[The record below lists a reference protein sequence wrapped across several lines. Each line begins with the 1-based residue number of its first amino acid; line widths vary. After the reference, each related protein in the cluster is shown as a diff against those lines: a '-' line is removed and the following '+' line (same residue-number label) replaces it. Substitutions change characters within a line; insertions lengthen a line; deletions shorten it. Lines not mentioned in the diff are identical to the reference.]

1 VRGLPEEA
9 ARQAAR
15 VRRAAGLCAAVLAG
29 AAIAVSC
36 GDAEP
41 DAPAQT
47 PPTATTPTPAGP
59 IAETDIREHLAAL
72 QRIADRNGGN
82 RGAGRPGDRATS
94 DYVARMLRA
103 AGWTVRFQTVSFPF
117 FQLRGRPT
125 VQGLARGRDFSV
137 LQYSGSGRV
146 TGRVTAIDDQACTQ
160 AALAPVRRGDIAVV
174 ARGTC
179 TFRVKA
185 RNAQRAGAAALVVVD
200 REAGEPVRAT
210 LGDPEAVDIPVLA
223 VSAGAGARL
232 ARARGRVTLRVQT
245 ISQRRRTR
253 NVLAET
259 PGAAPGGRFVMAGAH
274 LDSVAAGPGIND
286 NGSGIAAL
294 LEVAERLA
302 GRPGLRLGFWG
313 AEELGLHGSRR
324 YVRGLDGRERRELI
338 AYLNFDMVGS
348 PRPRP
353 QVYDTDNDAERAL
366 RRAFGG
372 PEQEIRLG
380 GASDH
385 APFQRAGIAVGGLFT
400 GAGRRADPCYHRRC
414 DGLDNVDLA
423 MNAKMARAAQDA
435 IVALRTAR

>member
-1 VRGLPEEA
+1 M
-9 ARQAAR
+9 
-15 VRRAAGLCAAVLAG
+15 RRAVVLCAAVLAG
-29 AAIAVSC
+29 GVAALSC
-36 GDAEP
+36 GSAERM
-41 DAPAQT
+41 APAQA
-47 PPTATTPTPAGP
+47 PTATAPAPAGP
-59 IAETDIREHLAAL
+59 IAEADIREHLAAL
-72 QRIADRNGGN
+72 QRIARRNRN
-82 RGAGRPGDRATS
+82 TRAAGRPGDRETS
-94 DYVARMLRA
+94 DYIARRLRA
-103 AGWTVRFQTVSFPF
+103 AGWKVRFQAVSFPF
-117 FQLRGRPT
+117 FQILGRPE

-137 LQYSGSGRV
+137 LRYSGSGAV
-146 TGRVTAIDDQACTQ
+146 TGRVTAIDDRACTE
-160 AALAPVRRGDIAVV
+160 AALAPVRRGDVAVV

-200 REAGEPVRAT
+200 REATRPVSAT
-210 LGDPEAVDIPVLA
+210 LGDPDATDIPVVA
-223 VSAGAGARL
+223 VSAAAGARL
-232 ARARGRVTLRVQT
+232 ARAQGRVTLRVQT
-245 ISQRRRTR
+245 RSQRRRSR

-259 PGAAPGGRFVMAGAH
+259 PGAAPDGRFVMAGAH
-274 LDSVAAGPGIND
+274 LDSVPAGPGIND

-302 GRPGLRLGFWG
+302 GRPGLRLGFWA

-324 YVRGLDGRERRELI
+324 YVRGLSATQRRQLI
-338 AYLNFDMVGS
+338 AYLNLDMVGS

-366 RRAFGG
+366 RRAFAG

-385 APFQRAGIAVGGLFT
+385 AAFQRAGIPVGGLFT

-414 DGLDNVDLA
+414 DDLDNVDLA

-435 IVALRTAR
+435 MVALRATR